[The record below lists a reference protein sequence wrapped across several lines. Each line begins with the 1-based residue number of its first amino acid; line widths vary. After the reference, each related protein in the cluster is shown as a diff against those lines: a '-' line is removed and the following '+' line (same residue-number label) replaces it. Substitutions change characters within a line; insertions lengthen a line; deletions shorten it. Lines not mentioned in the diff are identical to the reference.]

1 MFQHLLR
8 DAKFFYYY
16 DKFKS
21 VFKDMKGN
29 WKIIRQALNS
39 KQKSQGPSS
48 LLVDGVLTED
58 NVKMSDAFN
67 QFFSSIGNQLS
78 ANLPASRKKNS

>member
-1 MFQHLLR
+1 
-8 DAKFFYYY
+8 
-16 DKFKS
+16 
-21 VFKDMKGN
+21 MKGT

-78 ANLPASRKKNS
+78 TNLPASRKKKFMITSVIKSLIRVSLLLL